1 MVDEPV
7 SDKRLDLAYEAGQD
21 ILKVQDDLLAN
32 TRTRANT
39 LLTASA
45 LFVSFSVG
53 VGLINTDPKKGAIF
67 PAWLAIALLLLVV
80 GVGVSVGIVLWPT
93 KNWCF
98 GADAEK
104 IIKKIDEGKS
114 EVDIRRYVTDA
125 MINGADANIQML
137 ERRQNAFRLA
147 AFLLV
152 VEVVV
157 LVGGLVLQ
165 LKGLSD

>member
-1 MVDEPV
+1 MANESV
-7 SDKRLDLAYEAGQD
+7 SDKRLELAYEAGQD
-21 ILKVQDDLLAN
+21 LLKMQEDLLAN

-67 PAWLAIALLLLVV
+67 PAWLAIVLLLLVV
-80 GVGVSVGIVLWPT
+80 GVGVSVAIVLWPT
-93 KNWCF
+93 KDWCF
-98 GADAEK
+98 GPSASK

-125 MINGADANIQML
+125 MIDGAAANLKML

-152 VEVVV
+152 VEVVA
-157 LVGGLVLQ
+157 LVGGLFLQ
-165 LKGLSD
+165 PKGVK